1 MKLPGG
7 AVGGLASFQ
16 PARNWSWGSH
26 PRARR
31 PPRHRRVSTG
41 GRGIA
46 SPPGS
51 LPMSPQQPPPQ
62 RSDSGGARLNA
73 FLNQVP
79 AAHHF
84 PLMHVER
91 PSGQQPPPKA
101 KPAPRP

>member
-1 MKLPGG
+1 CQEELL
-7 AVGGLASFQ
+7 GGLA
-16 PARNWSWGSH
+16 W
-26 PRARR
+26 PR
-31 PPRHRRVSTG
+31 SSQQEI
-41 GRGIA
+41 GRGEVTRGRAVLHATAVSPQVGGGIA
-46 SPPGS
+46 FPPGS

>member
-1 MKLPGG
+1 
-7 AVGGLASFQ
+7 
-16 PARNWSWGSH
+16 
-26 PRARR
+26 
-31 PPRHRRVSTG
+31 
-41 GRGIA
+41 
-46 SPPGS
+46 
-51 LPMSPQQPPPQ
+51 MSPQQPPPQ